1 MFIGS
6 LYFECYIP
14 GAQSLK
20 HKRQALRSFKDRL
33 KNKFNVA
40 VAEVDHQDKWQRAG
54 VAVVTVSGNHQF
66 VTSLMDEI
74 ERFAL
79 TFPSLTASVQQKEVL

>member
-33 KNKFNVA
+33 KSKFNVA
-40 VAEVDHQDKWQRAG
+40 VAEVDHQDKWQRSAI
-54 VAVVTVSGNHQF
+54 AVVTVSGNHTF
-66 VTSLMDEI
+66 VENLLDEI

-79 TFPSLTASVQQKEVL
+79 TFPSLSATVQQREVL